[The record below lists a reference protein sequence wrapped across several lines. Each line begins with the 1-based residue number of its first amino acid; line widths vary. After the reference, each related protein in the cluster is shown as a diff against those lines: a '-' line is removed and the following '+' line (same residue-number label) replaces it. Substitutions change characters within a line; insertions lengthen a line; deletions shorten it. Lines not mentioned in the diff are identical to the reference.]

1 MNNKIGNFLFNE
13 ELTPERIGAARIE
26 DIPEQ
31 FTGMPLMAQE
41 QASDGTLS
49 AYAKGDHIH
58 SAETIVRNNRF
69 SLLPEHFPLRLQS
82 VKDDIISD
90 ITINE
95 DGTYTITD
103 DNSKY
108 SGKEDIQKLIE
119 IKQDSDEY
127 ARLFAYIYIS
137 ETEFIEFKSKQG
149 FDINTGIYSGTTFD
163 NYDMIKSLGDINLD
177 SAEEIPEIT
186 LPVANDPITVF
197 VRNNKMALASKKP
210 LTGKTYIIDD
220 DTTVQDFLTTLVNDL
235 GGDIQFL
242 SDILSDNDMSDPIT

>member
-1 MNNKIGNFLFNE
+1 MSNKIGNFLFNE

-31 FTGMPLMAQE
+31 FTGMPLIAQE

-49 AYAKGDHIH
+49 AYAKGDHVH

-69 SLLPEHFPLRLQS
+69 SLSPEHFPLRLQS

-90 ITINE
+90 ITIYE
-95 DGTYTITD
+95 DGTYIITD

-137 ETEFIEFKSKQG
+137 ETEFIEFKSK
-149 FDINTGIYSGTTFD
+149 IISPIY
-163 NYDMIKSLGDINLD
+163 YC
-177 SAEEIPEIT
+177 
-186 LPVANDPITVF
+186 
-197 VRNNKMALASKKP
+197 
-210 LTGKTYIIDD
+210 
-220 DTTVQDFLTTLVNDL
+220 
-235 GGDIQFL
+235 
-242 SDILSDNDMSDPIT
+242 

>member
-1 MNNKIGNFLFNE
+1 M
-13 ELTPERIGAARIE
+13 
-26 DIPEQ
+26 
-31 FTGMPLMAQE
+31 
-41 QASDGTLS
+41 
-49 AYAKGDHIH
+49 
-58 SAETIVRNNRF
+58 
-69 SLLPEHFPLRLQS
+69 
-82 VKDDIISD
+82 
-90 ITINE
+90 
-95 DGTYTITD
+95 
-103 DNSKY
+103 
-108 SGKEDIQKLIE
+108 
-119 IKQDSDEY
+119 DSDEY
-127 ARLFAYIYIS
+127 ARLFAYLYIS

-210 LTGKTYIIDD
+210 LTGKTYIIDEN
-220 DTTVQDFLTTLVNDL
+220 TTVQDFLTVLVNDL